1 MNSITKS
8 FYTGT
13 ILPSTPLPEITTRV
27 TIQVEVTNGS
37 GQTWLSTG
45 NNPVCIAYHWR
56 DEEEKMIVF
65 DGIRSPLPQ
74 GGIAAGTT
82 AKVSAIV
89 APPPSTGKFHIV
101 FTLVHEGVHWFDKF
115 QEFQPSIHSVEIL
128 EFLPPV
134 GGPEGMTVDERV
146 RMTSSCR
153 DSDQIPKVPNAGQII
168 EMEGVSLQIMHEGSR
183 VVAGGYYGEWMTE
196 LIRKLKGH
204 HEPQEELLFHHLL
217 KRIAPASLMVELGAF
232 WSYYTTWFLGA
243 IHGSQAI
250 CVEPDAG
257 NLNYGK
263 TNLALNG
270 RKGLFYQA
278 CIGEN
283 FLEECPFRQ
292 ETNGEIV
299 HIPQFDL
306 SKILELAEGRKIELL
321 HIDTQGAE
329 LPFLRSFSH
338 AAWKQRIRF
347 IVISTHHASISG
359 SATTHRDCLVAL
371 LGLGASILAE
381 HSVEESFSGDGL
393 IFASFDST
401 DGQTPFPP
409 ISRNNPKNS
418 FNGEA
423 PIRPQLVNTGQI
435 AKPCS
440 LLQPGLLTRVKGVKT
455 DFGPMLTMEEDQCI
469 GSSLRQSGTFEEKK
483 IKEVVHFLKQHHGFK
498 PERFVD
504 IGANI
509 GTHLIYA
516 LNSELFEFGVGVEAD
531 PLNYTLLS
539 KNVELNELV
548 DRVQLFNTA
557 LSNRS
562 GAVTMELS
570 KTNFGDHRV
579 RTQHQ
584 ATATL
589 FGEEHRETYS
599 MMSDSLDELFAERQ
613 VELSSNTLVW
623 IDTQGHE
630 GQVLTGAQKTF
641 MQTKPFVVIEFWPYG
656 VERSSGKQLLINF
669 LKQCS
674 SIYDINSD
682 RWQEL
687 PAASPDWIESR
698 YETMLAATN
707 QGEYPFTDL
716 LIIF

>member
-1 MNSITKS
+1 MNAITKS
-8 FYTGT
+8 FYTG
-13 ILPSTPLPEITTRV
+13 IIQPNTPLPEIATRV

-37 GQTWLSTG
+37 GQAWLSTG
-45 NNPVCIAYHWR
+45 DNPVCLSYHWL
-56 DEEEKMIVF
+56 DEDRKIIVH

-74 GGIAAGTT
+74 HGIAAETT
-82 AKVSAIV
+82 AKVSVTV
-89 APPPSTGKFHIV
+89 APPPFTGKLHLV
-101 FTLVHEGVHWFDKF
+101 FTLVHEGVHWFDEF
-115 QEFQPSIHSVEIL
+115 QEFQPSIHAVEIL

-146 RMTSSCR
+146 RMTTSCH

-168 EMEGVSLQIMHEGSR
+168 EMEGMSLQIMHEGSR

-196 LIRKLKGH
+196 LIKKLKGH

-217 KRIAPASLMVELGAF
+217 KRIAPSSLMVELGAF
-232 WSYYTTWFLGA
+232 WSYYSTWFLGA

-257 NLNYGK
+257 NLNCGK
-263 TNLALNG
+263 MNLALNG
-270 RKGLFYQA
+270 RMGLFYQA

-292 ETNGEIV
+292 ETNGDIV

-306 SKILELAEGRKIELL
+306 PKILELTEGRKIELL

-338 AAWKQRIRF
+338 ADWQQRIRF
-347 IVISTHHASISG
+347 MVISTHHASISG

-371 LGLGASILAE
+371 IGLGASILAE

-393 IFASFDST
+393 ILASFDST

-409 ISRNNPKNS
+409 ISRNNPRNS
-418 FNGEA
+418 FYGDA
-423 PIRPQLVNTGQI
+423 PIRPPQVHTGQI

-440 LLQPGLLTRVKGVKT
+440 LLQPGLLARVKGVKT
-455 DFGPMLTMEEDQCI
+455 DFGPMLTMEMDQCI
-469 GSSLRQSGTFEEKK
+469 GRALRQSGTFEEKK

-498 PERFVD
+498 PECFVD

-509 GTHLIYA
+509 GTHLIYS
-516 LNSELFEFGVGVEAD
+516 LNNELFKFAVGIEAD
-531 PLNYTLLS
+531 SLNYTLLS
-539 KNVELNELV
+539 RNVELNGLV
-548 DRVQLFNTA
+548 NRVQLFNMA

-562 GAVTMELS
+562 GSVTMELS

-579 RTQHQ
+579 RTRHQ

-589 FGEEHRETYS
+589 LEEDNRLTYS
-599 MMSDSLDELFAERQ
+599 TISDSLDDLFAERQ
-613 VELSSNTLVW
+613 IELSSNTLVW

-630 GQVLTGAQKTF
+630 GQVLTGAQNTF
-641 MQTKPFVVIEFWPYG
+641 TQEKPFVVIEFWPYG
-656 VERSSGKQLLINF
+656 VERSSGKQLLLNF
-669 LKQCS
+669 LKQCR

-682 RWQEL
+682 RWQER
-687 PAASPDWIESR
+687 PAVSPDWIETH

-707 QGEYPFTDL
+707 KGDYPFTDL
-716 LIIF
+716 LIVF